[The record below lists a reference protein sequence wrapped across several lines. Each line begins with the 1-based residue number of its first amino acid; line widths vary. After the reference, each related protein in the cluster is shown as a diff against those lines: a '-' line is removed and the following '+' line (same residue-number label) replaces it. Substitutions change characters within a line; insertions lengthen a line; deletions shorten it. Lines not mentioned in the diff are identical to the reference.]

1 MKVEESFFIL
11 DFLMNTPENIF
22 VNNNSPIQQDTGWFK
37 NISDKPFDW
46 PSKIK

>member
-1 MKVEESFFIL
+1 LKKVFLFW

-37 NISDKPFDW
+37 NISDKQPFEW
-46 PSKIK
+46 SAKTK